1 MKIRAKILVPVLG
14 VSVFFFSAAGLVAV
28 LTTVRTAVASA
39 EQHVVS
45 SSERYAYNLEALL
58 ESPFAT
64 VGTLATIFEGYGS
77 MPEES
82 RRSSYLTM
90 LLSVAERNP
99 VYLSVWTAWGP
110 GSIDQLDAG
119 FANSRFGNESGAF
132 CFEYVNGAEGLELRP
147 FEDTIRSEKRYIS
160 SYTTLSASIV
170 GPYPRKGDSSPET
183 VFSIAAPV
191 VSDGRSI
198 GVVGVEVGAIFV
210 TRLLESMSMQTGA
223 DYSLLDNDYVFI
235 EAGDKSVVG
244 RSIINL
250 DAERSDESKVVRD
263 GGSLL
268 KRLRLGGNGPEIIR
282 IFTPVR
288 VSNTGKPWSLMVE
301 MPASDIRSISGS
313 TALMLMLLAT
323 FGVVLLAQFIVTAV
337 VAGMVSGP
345 ALKAGALLQDIA
357 EGEGDL
363 TKRLGLRNKD
373 EIGALARS
381 FDRFAEK
388 LASIIGGTKTAVAE
402 LKAGAAELDSGMTAA
417 ANAVVRIDQ
426 AIDGVIERRSDQA
439 ACVDEVSSSMEQ
451 IARSIESLDRM
462 IERQKGGIADSS
474 ASIEEM
480 VSAIGSIAKNLESF
494 GDYMQRLMLAS
505 DAGKGKL
512 AGVSVLV
519 KDISSRSEG
528 LIIANKVI
536 QSIAAQTNLLAM
548 NAAIEAAHA
557 GDAGAG
563 FAVVAAEIRSLAE
576 LSQARSK
583 EIALSIG
590 GIRGGIDKVVGST
603 AEAEK
608 AFGNIV
614 ELVSSVGELE
624 AQIKGAVAEQS
635 AGSRVVLEA
644 LSSMRDITDEVR
656 GASAEMTKGAGAA
669 SDEMRALL
677 ELTEELKRSMEAI
690 GRESDG
696 IKAITARVAELGER
710 NAELI
715 ARVEAGTDRF
725 KV

>member
-1 MKIRAKILVPVLG
+1 M
-14 VSVFFFSAAGLVAV
+14 
-28 LTTVRTAVASA
+28 
-39 EQHVVS
+39 
-45 SSERYAYNLEALL
+45 
-58 ESPFAT
+58 
-64 VGTLATIFEGYGS
+64 
-77 MPEES
+77 
-82 RRSSYLTM
+82 
-90 LLSVAERNP
+90 
-99 VYLSVWTAWGP
+99 
-110 GSIDQLDAG
+110 
-119 FANSRFGNESGAF
+119 
-132 CFEYVNGAEGLELRP
+132 
-147 FEDTIRSEKRYIS
+147 
-160 SYTTLSASIV
+160 
-170 GPYPRKGDSSPET
+170 
-183 VFSIAAPV
+183 
-191 VSDGRSI
+191 
-198 GVVGVEVGAIFV
+198 
-210 TRLLESMSMQTGA
+210 
-223 DYSLLDNDYVFI
+223 
-235 EAGDKSVVG
+235 
-244 RSIINL
+244 
-250 DAERSDESKVVRD
+250 
-263 GGSLL
+263 
-268 KRLRLGGNGPEIIR
+268 
-282 IFTPVR
+282 
-288 VSNTGKPWSLMVE
+288 
-301 MPASDIRSISGS
+301 
-313 TALMLMLLAT
+313 
-323 FGVVLLAQFIVTAV
+323 
-337 VAGMVSGP
+337 
-345 ALKAGALLQDIA
+345 LQDIA